1 MLPSSGM
8 YERTLVERR
17 MGHIFTLDVPGDLHQ
32 SLIQEAEQSGL
43 PLEALKVQLSTAAD
57 RSERTIIHMGKLE
70 DTR

>member
-1 MLPSSGM
+1 
-8 YERTLVERR
+8 

-32 SLIQEAEQSGL
+32 SRIQEADQSGR
-43 PLEALKVQLSTAAD
+43 PLEALTVQLLTAAD

>member
-1 MLPSSGM
+1 MN
-8 YERTLVERR
+8 
-17 MGHIFTLDVPGDLHQ
+17 GHWSKDGWDTSLRLDVPGDLLQ

-43 PLEALKVQLSTAAD
+43 PLEALTVQLLTAAD